1 MKWRLTFLPEAEED
15 FDKLDG
21 SQKIIVRKALAKI
34 EQNPLPSYEGGYG
47 KPLGNKGGKNLSNFL
62 KVKIK
67 GADIRIVYQTIH
79 IDEMVIVI
87 IIGMREDFEVYEEA
101 FARVKKYELYFSVR
115 FVEER
120 KVCIK
125 MFSGRKGK

>member
-21 SQKIIVRKALAKI
+21 SKKKIVRKALAKI

-67 GADIRIVYQTIH
+67 GAGIRIVYQTIH
-79 IDEMVIVI
+79 IDEMINI
-87 IIGMREDFEVYEEA
+87 IIIVMLEDFEVYEEA
-101 FARVKKYELYFSVR
+101 FAKVKKYEL
-115 FVEER
+115 
-120 KVCIK
+120 
-125 MFSGRKGK
+125 

>member
-21 SQKIIVRKALAKI
+21 SKKKIVRKALAKI

-67 GADIRIVYQTIH
+67 GAGIRIVYQTIH
-79 IDEMVIVI
+79 IDEMVIII

-101 FARVKKYELYFSVR
+101 FARVKKVPLQVVVHETFG
-115 FVEER
+115 
-120 KVCIK
+120 KVKNTSHI
-125 MFSGRKGK
+125 F

>member
-62 KVKIK
+62 KVKILK
-67 GADIRIVYQTIH
+67 RQVYQKK
-79 IDEMVIVI
+79 EL
-87 IIGMREDFEVYEEA
+87 FVYLH
-101 FARVKKYELYFSVR
+101 YVR
-115 FVEER
+115 Y
-120 KVCIK
+120 
-125 MFSGRKGK
+125 

>member
-101 FARVKKYELYFSVR
+101 FARVKKYEL
-115 FVEER
+115 
-120 KVCIK
+120 
-125 MFSGRKGK
+125 

>member
-62 KVKIK
+62 KVTIK

-87 IIGMREDFEVYEEA
+87 IIATREDFEVDEEA
-101 FARVKKYELYFSVR
+101 FARVKKYEL
-115 FVEER
+115 
-120 KVCIK
+120 
-125 MFSGRKGK
+125 